1 MAGDWIKM
9 RMDLQTHPKVV
20 RMMSALRADKFRV
33 IGGLHAVWS
42 VFDAHSEDGVLDGYT
57 CDAMDAVIGWPGFTQ
72 AMLSIGWISSGG
84 DETLVMPRFDDHN
97 GKSSKRR
104 AQETVRKRES
114 RRSDDEQSNVVE
126 MSASSADEKRTREE
140 KRREDKPN
148 TSPNGDVVI
157 GDADSELPNGL
168 PNCPHQRLIA
178 LYAQHLPTLPFPRT
192 WDGERAKSMRTRW
205 KWVLTAKKRDGSRY
219 ATDEA
224 SAIDFFERFF
234 RYASESDFLTGRN
247 GKWTSCDLGWLM
259 KSENFG
265 KVLQG
270 NYENKEAAA

>member
-57 CDAMDAVIGWPGFTQ
+57 PEAMDAVIGWPGFTQ
-72 AMLSIGWISSGG
+72 AMLSIGWISSEG
-84 DETLVMPRFDDHN
+84 DETLVMPRFDEHN

-114 RRSDDEQSNVVE
+114 RKSDDEQSNVVE
-126 MSASSADEKRTREE
+126 MSAFDADEKRTREE

-157 GDADSELPNGL
+157 GDADSELPNDL
-168 PNCPHQRLIA
+168 PNCPHQKLIA
-178 LYAQHLPTLPFPRT
+178 LYAQHLPTLPYPRV
-192 WDGERAKSMRTRW
+192 WEGERAKAMRTRW
-205 KWVLTAKKRDGSRY
+205 KWVLTATKRDGSRY

-224 SAIDFFERFF
+224 TAIDFFERFF
-234 RYASESDFLTGRN
+234 RYAAESDFLTGRN

-259 KSENFG
+259 KSENFN

-270 NYENKEAAA
+270 NYENKEAA

>member
-42 VFDAHSEDGVLDGYT
+42 VFDAHSEDGILDGYT
-57 CDAMDAVIGWPGFTQ
+57 PDAMDAVIGWPGFTQ
-72 AMLSIGWISSGG
+72 AMLSIGWISSNG
-84 DETLVMPRFDDHN
+84 DETLVMPRFDEHN

-114 RRSDDEQSNVVE
+114 RNADVEHQNVVD
-126 MSASSADEKRTREE
+126 MSAFDADEKRTREE

-157 GDADSELPNGL
+157 GDADSELLDGL
-168 PNCPHQRLIA
+168 PNCPQQKLLS
-178 LYAQHLPTLPFPRT
+178 LYAEHLPELPQPKV
-192 WDGERAKSMRTRW
+192 WEGERQKAMRTRW
-205 KWVLTAKKRDGSRY
+205 RWVLTAKKADGSRR
-219 ATDEA
+219 ATTEEEA
-224 SAIDFFERFF
+224 LAFFARFF
-234 RYASESDFLTGRN
+234 AYVSESDFLMGRA
-247 GKWTSCDLGWLM
+247 GRWSADLGWLM
-259 KSENFG
+259 KSDNFA
-265 KVLQG
+265 KVIQG